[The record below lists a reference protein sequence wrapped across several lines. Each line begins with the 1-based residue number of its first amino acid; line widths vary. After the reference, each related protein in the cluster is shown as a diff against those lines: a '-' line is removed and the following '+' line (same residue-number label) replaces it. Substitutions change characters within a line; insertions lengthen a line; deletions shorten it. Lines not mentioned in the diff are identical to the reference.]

1 MTKTKV
7 WLLILR
13 LGPQADTTIFRS
25 FPFSRERSHS
35 MLHRQNDN
43 WPLSNVIHSK
53 PVTVS
58 TSLDHLPTYV
68 LFMICEVIG
77 AERERSKVT
86 STVHGRSLL
95 QGEGSKKCKREASR
109 ARYRKWILAILGNPL
124 FATLVY
130 TPGEEIDRVGGI
142 SYVSHAC
149 ISVGYTQS
157 AEIDSQRTA
166 NIDFLQEWSVLA
178 AKGSLSVL
186 LWIFPQRESLCLVM
200 RVVETVS

>member
-1 MTKTKV
+1 
-7 WLLILR
+7 
-13 LGPQADTTIFRS
+13 
-25 FPFSRERSHS
+25 

-53 PVTVS
+53 SVIVS
-58 TSLDHLPTYV
+58 TPLDHLPTYV

-124 FATLVY
+124 FAKLVY

-166 NIDFLQEWSVLA
+166 NIDSSQEWFVLA
-178 AKGSLSVL
+178 AYGSLLYCSGCFHEGSSYVL
-186 LWIFPQRESLCLVM
+186 
-200 RVVETVS
+200 